1 MPSIYTASPPQ
12 MKLGTGVYQE
22 QEQDEQQLLA
32 VYPTY
37 MGSSSTT
44 LRGRVYMLASSY
56 TALLDGYI

>member
-22 QEQDEQQLLA
+22 QEQQLLA